1 MKHDTATIGIIRE
14 RLGTYIDPYLTQSL
28 ADAKSVSSVTLDD
41 GVLAIELVLGFPCA
55 DYADE
60 LKTALQE
67 HLGALLGPLRL
78 ELKLRS
84 QITAHAVQRTLKPLS
99 NVKNIVAVASGKG
112 GVGKS
117 TTAANLALAW
127 VAQGAKVGLLDADI
141 YGPSQPLMMGLA
153 GAKPVSADGKHLSPL
168 RAHGV
173 EVMSIGFM
181 IDAEQPMAWRGPM
194 VTSALTQLLGETNWG
209 ELDYLVVDMPPG
221 TGDIQLTLAQRVP
234 VSGAV
239 IVTTPQ
245 DIALL
250 DARKG
255 LKMFEKVEV
264 RVLGVVENMSMHVCS
279 QCGHV
284 EHVFGSGGG
293 ARMAAQYGVQLLGE
307 LPLDIRIREDAD
319 GGSPTVVAEPGSVRA
334 QAYMLMARRTAAR
347 LATLNKDYSRAF
359 PKITVEST

>member
-67 HLGALLGPLRL
+67 HLGPLLGPLRL

-127 VAQGAKVGLLDADI
+127 V
-141 YGPSQPLMMGLA
+141 
-153 GAKPVSADGKHLSPL
+153 
-168 RAHGV
+168 
-173 EVMSIGFM
+173 
-181 IDAEQPMAWRGPM
+181 
-194 VTSALTQLLGETNWG
+194 
-209 ELDYLVVDMPPG
+209 
-221 TGDIQLTLAQRVP
+221 
-234 VSGAV
+234 
-239 IVTTPQ
+239 
-245 DIALL
+245 
-250 DARKG
+250 
-255 LKMFEKVEV
+255 
-264 RVLGVVENMSMHVCS
+264 
-279 QCGHV
+279 
-284 EHVFGSGGG
+284 
-293 ARMAAQYGVQLLGE
+293 
-307 LPLDIRIREDAD
+307 
-319 GGSPTVVAEPGSVRA
+319 
-334 QAYMLMARRTAAR
+334 
-347 LATLNKDYSRAF
+347 
-359 PKITVEST
+359 